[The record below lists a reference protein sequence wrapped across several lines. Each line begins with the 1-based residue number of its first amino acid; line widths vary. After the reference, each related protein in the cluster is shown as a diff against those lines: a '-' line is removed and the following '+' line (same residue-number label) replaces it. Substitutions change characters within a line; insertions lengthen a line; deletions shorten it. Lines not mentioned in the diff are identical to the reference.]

1 MIQELGYGSSIQDI
15 GYRSLTVGSRLQ
27 ELGCR
32 SSDTATGKLAIGYT
46 QKLRYRSLDRI
57 QKLRCRSL
65 VHERGY
71 RMVG

>member
-32 SSDTATGKLAIGYT
+32 SLDTAAGKLALGYT
-46 QKLRYRSLDRI
+46 
-57 QKLRCRSL
+57 
-65 VHERGY
+65 
-71 RMVG
+71 